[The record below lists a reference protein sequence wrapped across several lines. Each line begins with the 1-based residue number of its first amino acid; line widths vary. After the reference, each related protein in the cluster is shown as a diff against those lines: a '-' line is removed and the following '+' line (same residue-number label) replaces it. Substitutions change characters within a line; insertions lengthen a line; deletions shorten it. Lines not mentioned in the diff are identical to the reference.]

1 MKPLLL
7 DPLPVKN
14 LGDSEKKCHKRL
26 PLTPCQQVFKNQPL
40 QHSGPTV
47 KASNF
52 RVKKN
57 MSYARR
63 EYMGGIPGSKIVKFT
78 MGNPTREFTHT
89 VELISLKAGQIRH
102 NALEAARIAANR
114 VMEPLGRE
122 NFFLKIVPF
131 PHQVLRE
138 HKRINVAQ
146 ADRFQEGMKKAYG
159 KPAQADR
166 FQEGMKKAYGKPV
179 GTAARMRRGKPILIA
194 KVDEA
199 DIDSAK
205 EALKRASDK
214 FPVPCRIFVK
224 QNN

>member
-1 MKPLLL
+1 M
-7 DPLPVKN
+7 
-14 LGDSEKKCHKRL
+14 
-26 PLTPCQQVFKNQPL
+26 
-40 QHSGPTV
+40 

-57 MSYARR
+57 MSYTRR
-63 EYMGGIPGSKIVKFT
+63 KYMGGIPGSKIVKFT
-78 MGNPTREFTHT
+78 MGNPTREFTYT
-89 VELISLKAGQIRH
+89 VELVNLKEGQIRH

-114 VMEPLGRE
+114 ILEPLGRE

-146 ADRFQEGMKKAYG
+146 ADRFQEGMK
-159 KPAQADR
+159 R
-166 FQEGMKKAYGKPV
+166 AYGKPV
-179 GTAARMRRGKPILIA
+179 GTAARIRRGKPILIA
-194 KVDEA
+194 RVDEA
-199 DIDSAK
+199 DLDAAK

>member
-1 MKPLLL
+1 MKA
-7 DPLPVKN
+7 
-14 LGDSEKKCHKRL
+14 R
-26 PLTPCQQVFKNQPL
+26 
-40 QHSGPTV
+40 
-47 KASNF
+47 NF

-89 VELISLKAGQIRH
+89 VELVNLKEGQIRH
-102 NALEAARIAANR
+102 NALEAGRIAANR
-114 VMEPLGRE
+114 TLEPMGRD

-159 KPAQADR
+159 KP
-166 FQEGMKKAYGKPV
+166 V
-179 GTAARMRRGKPILIA
+179 GTAARLKRGKPILIA
-194 KVDEA
+194 RVDKEDLETAKV
-199 DIDSAK
+199 
-205 EALKRASDK
+205 ALKRASDK
-214 FPVPCRIFVK
+214 FPVPCKILVK
-224 QNN
+224 TN